1 MFRKERLQNQKGQE
15 QLVRFRTVETDKRL
29 FRYPTCHPSQPTG
42 FCPCDEPFPK
52 VMGFYLK
59 TTLLNIVLQLPFNE
73 LSIWLLRKMG
83 AKIGN
88 NVYIS
93 AGVWIDSLFLD
104 LLTIEENVLIGV
116 GVKISMHEF
125 RIDEFVAG
133 RVTICRGAIVGGFSL
148 IGPGVEIGEN
158 ATVAGGAAIA
168 RDVPSD
174 SIAGGNPARV
184 VAR

>member
-1 MFRKERLQNQKGQE
+1 MSRKEQAQNRKGQA
-15 QLVRFRTVETDKRL
+15 QLAHFRTQTGERL

-42 FCPCDEPFPK
+42 FCPCDKPFIRS
-52 VMGFYLK
+52 MGFYLK
-59 TTLLNIVLQLPFNE
+59 TALLNVVLQLPFND

-93 AGVWIDSLFLD
+93 AGAWIDSMFLD
-104 LLTIEENVLIGV
+104 LLTIEDNVLLGV
-116 GVKISMHEF
+116 GVKIAMHEF

-133 RVTICRGAIVGGFSL
+133 RVSIRRGAIIGGFSL
-148 IGPGVEIGEN
+148 IGPGIEIGEN

-168 RDVPSD
+168 RDVPPD
-174 SIAGGNPARV
+174 AIAGGNPARV
-184 VAR
+184 VPR